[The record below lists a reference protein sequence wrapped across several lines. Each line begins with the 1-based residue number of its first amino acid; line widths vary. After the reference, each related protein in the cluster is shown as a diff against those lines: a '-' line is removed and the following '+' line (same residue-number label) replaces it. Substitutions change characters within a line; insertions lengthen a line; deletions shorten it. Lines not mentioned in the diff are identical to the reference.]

1 MENALIEKLADELL
15 AAEDNAT
22 PIPPLTDR
30 YPDITVPD
38 AYAIQKAVIDR
49 KVARG
54 EVVIGKKIGLT
65 SQGIRDQIGVQEP
78 DYGIMTS
85 AGVVKDGECI
95 DVSKMIC
102 PRIEA
107 EIVFVLKKD
116 LDKDYITAW
125 DVIDA
130 TAGVMPALEVV
141 DSRIQD
147 WRIKIQDTVSDSAS
161 YARVVTG
168 GNKLVPIDD
177 LDLSMVP
184 MASFR
189 NGELMFTGCDAA
201 VMGSNPVNSV
211 VWLANK
217 MKQYGSPLRAGELI
231 LSGAFTPV
239 FDFRPGDHV
248 YVRFGPLGN
257 VSLSAQSAK

>member
-1 MENALIEKLADELL
+1 MNQDLIQALANELL
-15 AAEDNAT
+15 QAEDTAT
-22 PIPPLTDR
+22 PLPPLTDR
-30 YPDITVPD
+30 YPEMTIDD
-38 AYAIQKAVIDR
+38 AYAVQKAVIDK

-65 SQGIRDQIGVQEP
+65 SQGIRDQVGVQEP
-78 DYGIMTS
+78 DYGIMTN

-95 DVSKMIC
+95 NVSKMIC

-130 TAGVMPALEVV
+130 TAGVMPALEIV

-168 GNKLVPIDD
+168 GNRLVPIND
-177 LDLSMVP
+177 LDLAMVP

-189 NGELMFTGCDAA
+189 NGELMFTGCGAA
-201 VMGSNPVNSV
+201 VMASNPVNSV

-217 MKQYGSPLRAGELI
+217 MKQYGSPLQAGELI

-248 YVRFGPLGN
+248 FVRFGPLGD
-257 VSLSAQSAK
+257 VSLRAQKG